1 MSLSF
6 RYDYVTTLPVVS
18 GEEGMN
24 DFDKISKL
32 RDLVLIM
39 ESIQIEFVIGIT
51 RNKYELIEGAIHIH

>member
-18 GEEGMN
+18 GEDMN
-24 DFDKISKL
+24 DSDKISKL

-39 ESIQIEFVIGIT
+39 ESIQIEFIIGIT
-51 RNKYELIEGAIHIH
+51 RNKYELIEGTIHIY